1 MLKLKSIKPL
11 LPYVF
16 AVMLGVPVAALQA
29 DEVVLVNG
37 DRFTGTVVS
46 KEGDVLVFRT
56 DYAGNLRIRWA
67 EVRQISSDSPVWLHL
82 EDGSRLS
89 ATLQSFGDGTVV
101 VTAGDS
107 LESTPIPV
115 ENIRFI
121 NPSPEASGEGV
132 KLSGRINAGL
142 SSTSGNTDAET
153 LYFNGES
160 VARTRDNRYTLGG
173 QAKRTEDGG
182 VQTESNWL
190 LYMKYD
196 HFVTEK
202 WYAYAN
208 GNFEND
214 KFKDIRLRSTLGVGS
229 GYQFLESPQTNLS
242 LEGGLTYVNT
252 DYDLGVD
259 EDYPAGRWALNFDH
273 FLFETRTQFFHNHE
287 AYVGLE
293 DSENIFVRS
302 QTGLRFPLVR
312 SLNAT
317 AQYNVDWDNQPAPGR
332 VRTDKTLLLTL
343 GYSW

>member
-1 MLKLKSIKPL
+1 MLNWKTIKPL
-11 LPYVF
+11 LPYLF
-16 AVMLGVPVAALQA
+16 AGVAGAPFTALHA

-37 DRFTGTVVS
+37 DRLTGTVVS

-56 DYAGNLRIRWA
+56 EYAGNLSIRWA
-67 EVRQISSDSPVWLHL
+67 EVRQLSSDTPVWLHL
-82 EDGSRLS
+82 EDGNRLN
-89 ATLQSFGDGTVV
+89 ATLEFFGDGTVV
-101 VTAGDS
+101 ATAGDS
-107 LESTPIPV
+107 LRSAPILL

-160 VARTRDNRYTLGG
+160 IARARDNRYTLGG
-173 QAKRTEDGG
+173 QTRRTEDRGQ
-182 VQTESNWL
+182 QTESNWL
-190 LYMKYD
+190 LVMKYD
-196 HFVTEK
+196 HFMTEK

-214 KFKDIRLRSTLGVGS
+214 KFKDIRLRSTLGAGS
-229 GYQFLESPQTNLS
+229 GYQFLESPRTNLS

-252 DYDLGVD
+252 DYDLGLD
-259 EDYPAGRWALNFDH
+259 EDYPAGRWALKFDH
-273 FLFETRTQFFHNHE
+273 YLFETRTHLFHNHE
-287 AYVGLE
+287 AYVDVE

-302 QTGLRFPLVR
+302 QTGLRFPLIR
-312 SLNAT
+312 QLNAT
-317 AQYNVDWDNQPAPGR
+317 AQYNLDRDNQPAPGR
-332 VRTDKTLLLTL
+332 DKTDRTLLLTL